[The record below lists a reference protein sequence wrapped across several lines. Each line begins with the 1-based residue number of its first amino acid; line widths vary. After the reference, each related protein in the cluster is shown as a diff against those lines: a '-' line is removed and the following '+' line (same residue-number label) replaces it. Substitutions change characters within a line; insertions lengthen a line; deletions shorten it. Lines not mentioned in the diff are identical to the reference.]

1 MKMEDEKN
9 GNKAL
14 DKSNEDLDNNSNS
27 DKSTNYIN
35 SKKPMFY
42 NDPLNTGKDDYKWR
56 IGFWKR
62 LLAYIIDMFI
72 YGIIFLIIIM
82 FLQN

>member
-35 SKKPMFY
+35 SKKTY
-42 NDPLNTGKDDYKWR
+42 VL
-56 IGFWKR
+56 
-62 LLAYIIDMFI
+62 
-72 YGIIFLIIIM
+72 
-82 FLQN
+82 